1 MIIFNTIKKAEH
13 WVKWESRFDYDIGG
27 YDWQSRHTYIAG
39 NLVLQREAGD
49 GCGCGCDLYIY
60 DTTKVVGR
68 IKDKR
73 SKSLSQILV

>member
-13 WVKWESRFDYDIGG
+13 WVKWESRFDYYIGG

-39 NLVLQREAGD
+39 NLVFQREAGD

-60 DTTKVVGR
+60 DTTKVIGR

-73 SKSLSQILV
+73 SKSLSQVLG

>member
-13 WVKWESRFDYDIGG
+13 WVKWESRFYYDICG

-60 DTTKVVGR
+60 DKTKVIGR

>member
-13 WVKWESRFDYDIGG
+13 WVKWESRFDYDRGG
-27 YDWQSRHTYIAG
+27 YDWESRYTYIVG

-73 SKSLSQILV
+73 SKVLNQVLG